1 MCVTKPPDRRADVG
15 LEVLVVVPR
24 ERADPVAV
32 DEAELVAQ
40 RERELLRPADEVGVR
55 VAVPA
60 LVGQAADDLA
70 GAEELARRA
79 AGSPAR

>member
-1 MCVTKPPDRRADVG
+1 MCVTKPADRRADVR

-24 ERADPVAV
+24 ERADAVAV

-40 RERELLRPADEVGVR
+40 RERELLRPPDEVRVR
-55 VAVPA
+55 VAMPA
-60 LVGQAADDLA
+60 LVGEPAGDLA
-70 GAEELARRA
+70 GAEELARRD